1 MSKRVSP
8 TESIRAQ
15 IDALFDGSREL
26 VEIIEDVARL
36 GAQLI
41 IQTAVE
47 AEVTAFLGR
56 ARYERAGGSEQA
68 ASGSRNG
75 FQAPTAIK
83 TTAGPIN
90 VQRPKLRGTS
100 EPFVSRLFGAGVTKS
115 NALECLVI
123 ASFIRG
129 LSVRDVEATLA
140 DALGMEAT
148 VSKSEV
154 SRICQVIGDELDAWS
169 SRRLDDVKLDYL
181 FLDGSYFKYHVG
193 AAAEPVLA
201 AWGIDTDGKPVFV
214 GLSAVGGGESGDGWA
229 DFLTE
234 LGDRGLACPLLVI
247 SDGAAG
253 LVGAVERT
261 MSAALRQRC
270 LIHRERNELTVACCG
285 VDDCLSVGQS
295 LPDGCRCVAVLGES
309 WADLADDVSDGSP
322 ADVEQFGECVLAA

>member
-1 MSKRVSP
+1 MRVSP

-56 ARYERAGGSEQA
+56 ARYERVNDSSEQCNA
-68 ASGSRNG
+68 GSRNG
-75 FQAPTAIK
+75 YQPPTAIK
-83 TTAGPIN
+83 TTAGAVL

-100 EPFVSRLFGAGVTKS
+100 EPFVSRLFGAGITKS

-129 LSVRDVEATLA
+129 LSTRDVEATLG
-140 DALGMEAT
+140 DALGIDGK

-154 SRICQVIGDELDAWS
+154 SRICKAIGDELDAWN
-169 SRRLDDVKLDYL
+169 SRRPDEVKLDYL
-181 FLDGSYFKYHVG
+181 FLDGSCFKYHVG

-201 AWGIDTDGKPVFV
+201 AWGASTPTANRC
-214 GLSAVGGGESGDGWA
+214 SSASPRPAVGSLATGGPTSSPNSA
-229 DFLTE
+229 SA
-234 LGDRGLACPLLVI
+234 ACPARCW
-247 SDGAAG
+247 SSP
-253 LVGAVERT
+253 T
-261 MSAALRQRC
+261 ALPASSSPPNGPWVRRC
-270 LIHRERNELTVACCG
+270 G
-285 VDDCLSVGQS
+285 SV
-295 LPDGCRCVAVLGES
+295 V
-309 WADLADDVSDGSP
+309 
-322 ADVEQFGECVLAA
+322 